1 MEIDVFAK
9 DAILTDH
16 EKNLVRKC
24 LFLYQ
29 SKMWRE
35 YNGVS
40 ESDRD
45 AISNIIDKLHLKHD
59 YPTYHK

>member
-1 MEIDVFAK
+1 MEINVFAK

-16 EKNLVRKC
+16 EKNLVRKS
-24 LFLYQ
+24 LLLYP

-40 ESDRD
+40 TVDRD
-45 AISNIIDKLHLKHD
+45 TISQIMEKLHLKHD